1 MAMIAITTSSS
12 ISVTPRR
19 SSIVG
24 DGIMADSSFLVQSRQ
39 VPDLDRMIAASRDQ
53 APAIGAERHAG
64 HEAGVAAEV
73 ADQLTGVAV
82 PDFHGAVLT
91 PRRDPAAI
99 VVRAESHGV
108 DVPVVSLKGPTR
120 LAVLH
125 VPDLDRVRLTPGR
138 QPPAVRAEGHTQT
151 RTGDP
156 RANGG
161 DTRFRLPV

>member
-12 ISVTPRR
+12 ISVKPRR
-19 SSIVG
+19 SLIVG

-53 APAIGAERHAG
+53 APAIGAECHTG
-64 HEAGVAAEV
+64 DKAGVTAEAAE
-73 ADQLTGVAV
+73 QLSVVAV
-82 PDFHGAVLT
+82 PDFHGAVL
-91 PRRDPAAI
+91 PRRGDAFS
-99 VVRAESHGV
+99 VGAERHGV
-108 DVPVVSLKGPTR
+108 DVSVVSLEGVKR

-125 VPDLDRVRLTPGR
+125 VPDLDGVRLTSGR

-156 RANGG
+156 RAKGK
-161 DTRFRLPV
+161 